1 MAAQA
6 IGATPAQWVFW
17 CQSSLLLEII
27 ARLNIRFIAMTV
39 SPLADARLF
48 R

>member
-17 CQSSLLLEII
+17 CQSSKLLEII
-27 ARLNIRFIAMTV
+27 AWLHIHFIEMTV
-39 SPLADARLF
+39 SPLVDAHLCR
-48 R
+48 

>member
-27 ARLNIRFIAMTV
+27 ARLKIRFIAITV
-39 SPLADARLF
+39 SSLADARLC